1 MALVLILTLVIL
13 SSAAIVSATGDR
25 VIQVR
30 GDNNYPPYEYIGD
43 DGQPAG
49 WNIDLIRAVAKEEG
63 LNISIR
69 LGPWDEVRS
78 DLETGKIDLLAGM
91 YYSPDRARYVNFSAP
106 HILVSHAIFV
116 RQGSEIHSIDDLKN
130 RSVLV
135 QRGDIMHDYIRN
147 LDVTDKIVPVES
159 QEDALILL
167 SKGSYDCALVAKL
180 QGLYTLDHLGLTNID
195 VLDPPLEPRAYAFA
209 VSPANQDLIPV
220 LNEGLAI
227 VKKSG
232 KYSELYQKWFG
243 VYEEKK
249 LYSQILTV
257 VMAILLPVGVLII
270 LVLLWSWSLRSQVA
284 LKTAEL
290 KGELARRIQIEADLQ
305 KSEER
310 NAAIIAAM
318 PDLLFIL
325 SRDGKYLDYH
335 VPDARLLP
343 LAPEDIIGRSLWDTG
358 FDRETGDRIIRAI
371 GRTLDSG
378 KLEQVSYTH
387 PVPSGVR
394 SFEARLIRLD
404 SERVLG
410 IVRDVTES
418 RAAEDAL
425 RENEELL
432 GAIVENIPDMIF
444 VKDTPGLRI
453 IRLNRAGEELLGYSR
468 SEMNGKSDYD
478 FFPKEEADLFNAKDR
493 EVLRQM
499 RIADIGRETIMT
511 RNRGERILHT
521 TKIPIPDKA
530 GHPKYLLGISEDI
543 TDRVRFE
550 EALHKATG
558 KLNLLTRITF
568 TDIQNAIFSLSGYLN
583 LEKRIPADELT
594 EGFRNKQTDIIR
606 KIETSLRFA
615 KNYQDLGIRPP
626 AWQNVSRVF
635 LMAISH
641 IDLAGLHRN
650 IQSDTLEIYADP
662 LLEKVFLTL
671 AENVLRHAADV
682 TEISLT
688 WHETGEGLTLLFED
702 NGPGIP
708 RNMKEAIFERYG
720 EGGIGMNLF
729 LSREILSITGI
740 SIRETGSERTGA
752 RFEILVPKGGYRFT

>member
-1 MALVLILTLVIL
+1 
-13 SSAAIVSATGDR
+13 
-25 VIQVR
+25 
-30 GDNNYPPYEYIGD
+30 
-43 DGQPAG
+43 
-49 WNIDLIRAVAKEEG
+49 
-63 LNISIR
+63 
-69 LGPWDEVRS
+69 
-78 DLETGKIDLLAGM
+78 
-91 YYSPDRARYVNFSAP
+91 
-106 HILVSHAIFV
+106 
-116 RQGSEIHSIDDLKN
+116 
-130 RSVLV
+130 
-135 QRGDIMHDYIRN
+135 
-147 LDVTDKIVPVES
+147 
-159 QEDALILL
+159 
-167 SKGSYDCALVAKL
+167 
-180 QGLYTLDHLGLTNID
+180 
-195 VLDPPLEPRAYAFA
+195 
-209 VSPANQDLIPV
+209 
-220 LNEGLAI
+220 
-227 VKKSG
+227 
-232 KYSELYQKWFG
+232 
-243 VYEEKK
+243 
-249 LYSQILTV
+249 
-257 VMAILLPVGVLII
+257 
-270 LVLLWSWSLRSQVA
+270 
-284 LKTAEL
+284 
-290 KGELARRIQIEADLQ
+290 
-305 KSEER
+305 
-310 NAAIIAAM
+310 
-318 PDLLFIL
+318 
-325 SRDGKYLDYH
+325 
-335 VPDARLLP
+335 
-343 LAPEDIIGRSLWDTG
+343 
-358 FDRETGDRIIRAI
+358 
-371 GRTLDSG
+371 
-378 KLEQVSYTH
+378 
-387 PVPSGVR
+387 VPSGVR

-444 VKDTPGLRI
+444 VKDTTGLI